1 MSKLIIIQGPPASG
15 KTTYARQQIAGRD
28 NAVIV
33 SKDDIRHML
42 GDYWQPR
49 REPLVS
55 DIEHEMIYRALMN
68 QYDVFSD
75 ALNLEKTRIAEL
87 EDIAARTEAVVEYKR
102 LYVPF
107 RVAVKRDASQD
118 RPHHVGEENIR
129 KIYEKHY
136 AAQLQEE
143 LLQPVQEEPQ
153 EDLPVKAVRLLQT
166 ADGIVWTPTADDL
179 QNVNKLAMLRY
190 PIRKIALSIGVPE
203 SEFRRQLTI
212 ADTPLS
218 QTYHSGKIQSELTY
232 RNKVREMAER
242 GEEWAIKI
250 IERWAMDQTKEEL
263 GF

>member
-107 RVAVKRDASQD
+107 RLAVKRDASPD
-118 RPHHVGEENIR
+118 RPHHVGEEYIR

-143 LLQPVQEEPQ
+143 LLQPVPEEPQ
-153 EDLPVKAVRLLQT
+153 EELPVKSVRLLQT
-166 ADGIVWTPTADDL
+166 AEGTIWTPTAEDL
-179 QNVNKLAMLRY
+179 QNVSKLSMLRY
-190 PIRKIALSIGVPE
+190 PIVKIALALGVPAG
-203 SEFRRQLTI
+203 EFRRLLAVT
-212 ADTPLS
+212 DGPLA
-218 QTYHSGKIQSELTY
+218 QAYYSGKLQSELTY
-232 RNKVREMAER
+232 REKVRQMAER
-242 GEEWAIKI
+242 GEEWAVKMV
-250 IERWAMDQTKEEL
+250 EHWEMEQAKQEL

>member
-49 REPLVS
+49 REPLVAEF
-55 DIEHEMIYRALMN
+55 EHEMIYRALMN
-68 QYDVFSD
+68 RYDVFSD
-75 ALNLEKTRIAEL
+75 ALNLEKSRIAEL
-87 EDIAARTEAVVEYKR
+87 EEIASRAEAVVEYKR

-107 RVAVKRDASQD
+107 RVAVRRDASPD
-118 RPHHVGEENIR
+118 RQHHVGEENIR

-136 AAQLQEE
+136 AEQYQEE
-143 LLQPVQEEPQ
+143 LLQPAPQEPQ
-153 EDLPVKAVRLLQT
+153 EELPVKSVRLLQT
-166 ADGIVWTPTADDL
+166 AEGTIWTPTAEDL

-218 QTYHSGKIQSELTY
+218 QSYHSGKIQSELTY
-232 RNKVREMAER
+232 RDKVSRMAER